1 MAIQRQGVDGDVGVL
16 LKSEGGNTTQT
27 KKHVAG
33 SHVKA

>member
-1 MAIQRQGVDGDVGVL
+1 MAIQRQGLDGDVGGL
-16 LKSEGGNTTQT
+16 LKLEGGNTIQT